1 MSKFKVG
8 DRVRVR
14 KPADVDQEP
23 GWSDEM
29 DKFDG
34 TVQEIREVHPQDRIV
49 RFVGDRHWWA
59 FHFDW
64 LEPVKPKTLKVGDP
78 VEPIRSWVPEGYI
91 VIEMAVPNEMAQAI
105 GEGNALVFKCPKKGD
120 RHLFHP
126 SGPAILSDDFERDLY
141 PVIVPTTPA
150 SKYRKPTQADVGKM
164 VEVSDCRGDSYEVRE
179 LLAVIIDESVDHRFI
194 CRDVCIGKNSLA
206 WRFARIKIEES
217 K

>member
-1 MSKFKVG
+1 MQG
-8 DRVRVR
+8 
-14 KPADVDQEP
+14 PWWAP
-23 GWSDEM
+23 EM
-29 DKFDG
+29 DLFDG
-34 TVQEIREVHPQDRIV
+34 SLHRIRELVADGGYFKLVGAGDYQFHP
-49 RFVGDRHWWA
+49 
-59 FHFDW
+59 DW
-64 LEPVKPKTLKVGDP
+64 LEKVDP
-78 VEPIRSWVPEGYI
+78 VEPIRSWVPEGYS